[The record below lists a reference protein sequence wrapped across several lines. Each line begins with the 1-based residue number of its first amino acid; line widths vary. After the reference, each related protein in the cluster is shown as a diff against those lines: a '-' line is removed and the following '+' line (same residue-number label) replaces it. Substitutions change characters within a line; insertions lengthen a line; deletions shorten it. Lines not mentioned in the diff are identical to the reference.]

1 MPASLVQEIQNTLAI
16 HCREIVYQAKAKGA
30 KMDKQMEI
38 MFKAFHGTEA
48 HASVLDSFIM
58 GTGLYSE
65 AFDKADIDVN
75 RAGNQD
81 RAADGCML
89 LLKDL
94 LHCDPSSNFA
104 VHDPGFSREAIAVVK
119 GERIAGRNLNDKAM
133 KVLANYKYALKF
145 HKQFVD
151 SRDNNPSGT
160 KLADMLLFVR
170 KKMFVEFRGCKN
182 RPTGAPP
189 KDKDGNEKEFTEE
202 DMPCKWVFNGY
213 MAFALFGP
221 QPIAGETFSS
231 LSEDGKNIATKSRAA
246 AEKEEEAALKARER
260 AVGTGG
266 YIPEQYRRCVSLDY
280 KAQSAFMAQT
290 EHNNSLQT
298 YREELYRLAL
308 KEKDSL
314 RQEFEMS
321 QAMASLDKHAKWH
334 HDIIR
339 RMSELRRS
347 IRKYQD
353 KIIELEENKPEQT
366 QAFHD
371 QVGCFNKRR
380 KKDIEFSTT
389 PTRREEVSQ
398 MTENSTEFEGGSST
412 ENEQYVQTDDE

>member
-30 KMDKQMEI
+30 KMDKQEMEI

-170 KKMFVEFRGCKN
+170 KKMFVEFRGCKCN
-182 RPTGAPP
+182 TPLLPRVKSRTA
-189 KDKDGNEKEFTEE
+189 NN
-202 DMPCKWVFNGY
+202 C
-213 MAFALFGP
+213 A
-221 QPIAGETFSS
+221 S
-231 LSEDGKNIATKSRAA
+231 LSSRHT
-246 AEKEEEAALKARER
+246 
-260 AVGTGG
+260 AVH
-266 YIPEQYRRCVSLDY
+266 VS
-280 KAQSAFMAQT
+280 
-290 EHNNSLQT
+290 
-298 YREELYRLAL
+298 
-308 KEKDSL
+308 
-314 RQEFEMS
+314 
-321 QAMASLDKHAKWH
+321 
-334 HDIIR
+334 
-339 RMSELRRS
+339 
-347 IRKYQD
+347 
-353 KIIELEENKPEQT
+353 
-366 QAFHD
+366 
-371 QVGCFNKRR
+371 
-380 KKDIEFSTT
+380 
-389 PTRREEVSQ
+389 
-398 MTENSTEFEGGSST
+398 
-412 ENEQYVQTDDE
+412 